1 MSEKKTGLNL
11 KIDSFLLCW
20 AYSIWDMTLTETW
33 IMLMFHVQCFIFDL
47 FLFCL
52 VSRYCFGS
60 FFFQTSGKLNVRW
73 CFCQQF
79 MRLFLFGLVC
89 GPREVHTWIELDQS
103 SVESALR
110 PPFWRGLGLWGP
122 FEPQPKCERTLKSP
136 KITDRSPK
144 PPKTSLNLKSSSKWF
159 KASAVKPVQTHYNP
173 GTECSFCFL
182 FCCL

>member
-1 MSEKKTGLNL
+1 
-11 KIDSFLLCW
+11 
-20 AYSIWDMTLTETW
+20 MTLTETW

-144 PPKTSLNLKSSSKWF
+144 PPKTSLNLLKSSSKWF